1 MFNIDGLF
9 FDISNLA
16 KILGILSEK
25 PNNDNNN
32 NNNDNN
38 NNNNNNNEEIWI
50 YMGEG
55 HAEVFRNFITEKLDN
70 PNFYH
75 SISITQRCQ
84 NIEKIKHEANKNK
97 VNKSK

>member
-1 MFNIDGLF
+1 
-9 FDISNLA
+9 
-16 KILGILSEK
+16 
-25 PNNDNNN
+25 
-32 NNNDNN
+32 
-38 NNNNNNNEEIWI
+38 
-50 YMGEG
+50 MGEG